1 MNSKIKFYTCKNWID
16 FQHYRHRNPPWI
28 KLHRALL
35 DDYEFSQLSEKNRLH
50 IILIWLYASQ
60 NNGKIPN
67 NAKYLER
74 KLDVVDIELNS
85 LCSYGFLIPIS
96 LDGEIL

>member
-1 MNSKIKFYTCKNWID
+1 MSKFYNCKGWEK
-16 FQHYRHRNPPWI
+16 FQHYKRPNPPWI

-35 DDYEFSQLSEKNRLH
+35 DDYNFSQMSEKSRLH

-67 NAKYLER
+67 NKDFLER
-74 KLDVVDIELNS
+74 KLDIVGLDFKEIIEA
-85 LCSYGFLIPIS
+85 GFID
-96 LDGEIL
+96 DGE